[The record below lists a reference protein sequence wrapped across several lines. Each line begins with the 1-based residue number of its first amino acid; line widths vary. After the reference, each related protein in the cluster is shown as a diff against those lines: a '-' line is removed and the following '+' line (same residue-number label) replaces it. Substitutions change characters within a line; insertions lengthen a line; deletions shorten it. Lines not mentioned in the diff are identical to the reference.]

1 MLRRK
6 GMVIFFFILLLV
18 AQPVVAEGEDDW
30 WEKFK
35 RWFEEWVKHLPPLFT
50 RHPATGAIVS
60 LMMAGP
66 DIACASGLETIRSA
80 QNQISKE
87 IASLTGR
94 VEERQRL
101 RELEE
106 IWKGLWE
113 FKNKFMKACEGI
125 EKKEEKKEEGLKEV
139 KCKSGICLRVE
150 VSKLDEEW
158 HKYVYTLINKRKSYW
173 DWASERFVSGAI
185 NLTIFNL
192 ELRGKPPI
200 DEVSTSDP
208 LWRCNL
214 YDNNLI
220 CDNRI
225 RGGIDVLFPDEN
237 LTFTMV
243 AGGRVG
249 RGDVNIW
256 TGFGE
261 GTMVSYPDILAPE
274 PEEEGACRDVSQFV
288 EEYYAAHTSPLPEQ
302 IVAYAMHGEP
312 INILYH
318 SSSGEVN
325 VGAMVTEKGRLG
337 HFIIG
342 GGYPGAT
349 RQVIFDEETC
359 LKIVRSE
366 DPEAAF
372 RNAWGRDIRLQ
383 GLTPMGK
390 VGSGLLNLG
399 MALFAGEAKITV
411 GAPAPQK
418 LNLFLPKPS
427 RISLP
432 DPGVVRG
439 VGSALKLVIF
449 QPQPPLAEP
458 KNTCYVA
465 GILYICYENALQLSK
480 TTVRHGDT
488 FEIRVKPGSGFTF
501 TDGDVRGIA
510 LDPKVPRGNISLTK
524 RGIMR
529 PAVTIKDSKTLR
541 VTVPGDLPPGEYYV
555 SVFKETGPGRIDEYA
570 DARMQTLRVMR
581 VPPPQNTCIF
591 GGDIYV
597 CYQNS
602 LVLEPSTVS
611 HGDTFE
617 VRVKPGS
624 GFTFTTSSGRG
635 VRGIVLKPE
644 VAPGTISP
652 AYAIMYPAARVL
664 GPKRMVVRMQPQIPW
679 GEYHVLVIKDTGLYA
694 LNEYADAGATKLRV
708 QSVPK
713 GRAAVCKYIWGA
725 YVLPYPRP
733 HYLCPQGWQFVE
745 GSQYHPPR
753 SDITYYNCTS
763 PCGTVVDFC
772 PGGGVLSRTYPKRVT
787 VTPIETV
794 QCP

>member
-1 MLRRK
+1 MLQRK
-6 GMVIFFFILLLV
+6 GILFLIIFLSLAQPAV
-18 AQPVVAEGEDDW
+18 AQTGEAS
-30 WEKFK
+30 WEEFK
-35 RWFEEWVKHLPPLFT
+35 EWFVEWVKNLPPLFT
-50 RHPATGAIVS
+50 SHPATGAVSS
-60 LMMAGP
+60 LMLGAP
-66 DIACASGLETIRSA
+66 DIACAGGLTAIQQA
-80 QNQISKE
+80 MNQIAIETAK
-87 IASLTGR
+87 ITGR

-101 RELEE
+101 NELLN
-106 IWKGLWE
+106 ISKGLWE
-113 FKNKFMKACEGI
+113 LKNKLMKACEGI
-125 EKKEEKKEEGLKEV
+125 EKKEEEKAGIEYTEV
-139 KCKSGICLRVE
+139 KRWGLVRLKVE
-150 VSKLDEEW
+150 VTKPESYSWDIGGFWGEWRTYLYTIIARSK
-158 HKYVYTLINKRKSYW
+158 INI
-173 DWASERFVSGAI
+173 SEFK
-185 NLTIFNL
+185 L
-192 ELRGKPPI
+192 ELKG
-200 DEVSTSDP
+200 EVDDLISDIEEP
-208 LWRCNL
+208 TNWTCTE
-214 YDNNLI
+214 LI
-220 CDNRI
+220 TTITCESP
-225 RGGIDVLFPDEN
+225 GTVLRQGEGM
-237 LTFTMV
+237 TFKIV
-243 AGGRVG
+243 AYGRVG
-249 RGDVNIW
+249 TADADIWGDGEW
-256 TGFGE
+256 FPFGS
-261 GTMVSYPDILAPE
+261 VLAPE
-274 PEEEGACRDVSQFV
+274 PEEEEACLDVSQFV
-288 EEYYAAHTSPLPEQ
+288 EEYYATYSGPLPRE

-349 RQVIFDEETC
+349 KQVIFDEETC

-427 RISLP
+427 MISLP
-432 DPGVVRG
+432 DPGVVSG

-449 QPQPPLAEP
+449 QPQSPLAEP

-465 GILYICYENALQLSK
+465 GIRYICYENALQLSK

-510 LDPKVPRGNISLTK
+510 LDPKVPLGSISLTK
-524 RGIMR
+524 RAIMR
-529 PAVTIKDSKTLR
+529 PAVTVKDPKTLR

-555 SVFKETGPGRIDEYA
+555 SVFKEKGPGKIDEYA
-570 DARMQTLRVMR
+570 DAGAQTLRVMR

-591 GGDIYV
+591 GEDIYV

-602 LVLEPSTVS
+602 LVLEPSTVNY
-611 HGDTFE
+611 GDTFE

-624 GFTFTTSSGRG
+624 RFTFTTAYGRG

-652 AYAIMYPAARVL
+652 TYAIMYPAARVIS
-664 GPKRMVVRMQPQIPW
+664 PKKMVVWVPPQIPSS
-679 GEYHVLVIKDTGLYA
+679 EYHVWVVKDTGLYA

-713 GRAAVCKYIWGA
+713 GRATICRYKYHG
-725 YVLPYPRP
+725 YNLPYSIVTGSGIPSG
-733 HYLCPQGWQFVE
+733 CPVGWNFVV

-753 SDITYYNCTS
+753 SDITYYNCQS
-763 PCGTVVDFC
+763 PCGTVVDTC
-772 PGGGVLSRTYPKRVT
+772 PYLEPPWMKSPQRTQPM
-787 VTPIETV
+787 PIETV